1 MDTKTNYIIVGL
13 FVMTLFTVMVAGFVW
28 LSGFTHQQKYQTY
41 LVYARDGVSGLTLDS
56 PVQFNGVR
64 VGSVSKIGID
74 ENNPQ
79 LVKLYLS
86 IETKV
91 PITESTV
98 ATLVPQGITGLVYV
112 GLKAESPN
120 AALLKIVKG
129 EPYPVIPFEKPLLT
143 QITEVLPELT
153 KNMGDIAE
161 KFTKAFSP
169 QNLSNI
175 TQTLDH
181 LNAITANVDKQSNDI
196 RSSIVSLNT
205 VLKNGAAAS
214 AHFNGTLIAAEQ
226 AAQQLNKTSA
236 QIRFQVNNLSQ
247 QLMPSVQELI
257 SQLNDTTGNVKNLSE
272 ELNRN
277 PAILVR
283 GKQPPA
289 PGPGEK

>member
-1 MDTKTNYIIVGL
+1 MDTRTNYILVGL
-13 FVMTLFTVMVAGFVW
+13 FVIILFTIMVAGFVW

-56 PVQFNGVR
+56 PVQYNGVR
-64 VGSVSKIGID
+64 VGAVSKIELD
-74 ENNPQ
+74 ASNPQ

-91 PITESTV
+91 PVTESTV

-120 AALLKIVKG
+120 AALIKTVKG
-129 EPYPVIPFEKPLLT
+129 EPYPIIPFQKPLLT

-161 KFTKAFSP
+161 KFTKIFNS
-169 QNLSNI
+169 QNI
-175 TQTLDH
+175 TNISQTLDH
-181 LNAITANVDKQSNDI
+181 LNAITGNLDKQSANI
-196 RSSIVSLNT
+196 RSSLASLNT

-214 AHFNGTLIAAEQ
+214 AHFDGTLIAAEQ
-226 AAQQLNKTSA
+226 AARQLNKTSA
-236 QIRFQVNNLSQ
+236 QIGLQVNNLSQ
-247 QLMPSVQELI
+247 QLMPNVQDLIYELNETTANVNSL
-257 SQLNDTTGNVKNLSE
+257 SQ

-277 PAILVR
+277 PAILIR
-283 GKQPPA
+283 GKEPPA